1 MAIVIFIIFIV
12 LLAIGLVAYFVIF
25 NRKDISKRAIELAE
39 SGMFTDARGLLRSK
53 LDRDPNNVSLHQAMI
68 RIYHLEGDEHSELEH
83 MIQLYRIGRSTPDLP
98 LPILANQIASIYY
111 KNEQYSEAFQF
122 YKDALRL
129 VPDNEEA
136 LARLAF
142 LCVGQEKF
150 DIADRYFSKLVI
162 IRPNVF
168 EYRLGRGI
176 CLSQLRKK
184 EALSE
189 FDAAVGIAPD
199 NLTANLFAGIEGL
212 LQGAVDQSTAR
223 LKHALDLG
231 PEPEVEY
238 IVKKALTSLAYQRM
252 DYNTALK
259 YAEQTLQIALD
270 ENWNKEEYD
279 ARTSVA
285 CMAILAGDLEA
296 ANENLLTLEMRNM
309 NDQRI
314 INLSDYRMN
323 VEEGLIPAGEPSP
336 AGFNFRGFLNDWT
349 RSRFNSSFIFQISG
363 MKMDRSIDVD
373 SLLTQE
379 GPPKA
384 SRRSNRVDI
393 GELIDRFNQLK
404 GQSFETVCRKIVL
417 TLGYKVVSIL
427 PYRES
432 DGMDILAQ
440 LATDKSQRALFE
452 IRKWENQP
460 ISDIF
465 LRNMQNQLNE
475 NKAQLGFVI
484 AAARLTDGAA
494 AALQSLNKIKVINE
508 ESLGELL
515 SQVLD

>member
-1 MAIVIFIIFIV
+1 MAIVIISIILV
-12 LLAIGLVAYFVIF
+12 LIAIGLIVYFAIF
-25 NRKDISKRAIELAE
+25 NRKDIVEQAIELAE
-39 SGMFTDARGLLRSK
+39 SGMFTDARGLIRSK
-53 LDRDPNNVSLHQAMI
+53 LDKDPNNTILNRAMI
-68 RIYHLEGDEHSELEH
+68 RIYHLEGDEHNELDY
-83 MIQLYRIGRSTPDLP
+83 MIQLYRIGKSTPELP
-98 LPILANQIASIYY
+98 LPILANQIAAIYY
-111 KNEQYSEAFQF
+111 KNEQYNEAFQF
-122 YKDALRL
+122 YRDALRL

-150 DIADRYFSKLVI
+150 DIADRFFSKLVAL
-162 IRPNVF
+162 RPNVF

-176 CLSQLRKK
+176 CLSQLRRK

-189 FDAAVGIAPD
+189 FDAAIGIAPD

-212 LQGAVDQSTAR
+212 LQGAIDQSMAR
-223 LKHALDLG
+223 LKHAVELG

-238 IVKKALTSLAYQRM
+238 IIHKAITSLAYQRM

-259 YAEQTLQIALD
+259 HAEKALQISLD

-285 CMAILAGDLEA
+285 CMAILAGDLET

-336 AGFNFRGFLNDWT
+336 AGFNFRNFMNDWT
-349 RSRFNSSFIFQISG
+349 RSRFTSSFIFQISG

-373 SLLTQE
+373 SLITQE
-379 GPPKA
+379 GPPKV
-384 SRRSNRVDI
+384 SRRSSEINM
-393 GELIDRFNQLK
+393 GELIGRFNQLK

-417 TLGYKVVSIL
+417 TFGYKVISIL
-427 PYRES
+427 PYREG
-432 DGMDILAQ
+432 DGLDILAQ

-465 LRNMQNQLNE
+465 LRNMQNQLNV

-494 AALQSLNKIKVINE
+494 TALQTLSKIKVINE
-508 ESLGELL
+508 EELATLL